1 MMMQLI
7 LMERI
12 AGLGNVGDEV
22 KVRPGYGR
30 NYLLPQG
37 KAVTATESNRK
48 VFERRRKELE
58 AKQQDELQQAQ
69 ALADTMRGLSLV
81 VSRSA
86 SDGQHLYG
94 SVSPHDIA
102 ELLDSHGCSVSTRQV
117 LVDEAIKTVGEHAF
131 RVRLHP
137 DVTVELAIQVEAAE
151 HD

>member
-7 LMERI
+7 LLERI
-12 AGLGNVGDEV
+12 EGLGNVGDEV

-30 NYLLPQG
+30 NYLLPQD
-37 KAVTATESNRK
+37 KAIEASDANRK

-58 AKQQDELQQAQ
+58 SRQHDELQKAQ
-69 ALADTMRGLSLV
+69 SLASQMEALTLV
-81 VSRSA
+81 VTRAA

-94 SVSPHDIA
+94 SVSAHDIA
-102 ELLDSHGCSVSTRQV
+102 ELLASHDFKVATRQI
-117 LVDEAIKTVGEHAF
+117 LIDETIKSVGDHGF

-137 DVTVELAIQVEAAE
+137 DVTVALSIKVEAE

>member
-1 MMMQLI
+1 MQLI
-7 LMERI
+7 LLERI
-12 AGLGNVGDEV
+12 EGLGNVGDEV
-22 KVRPGYGR
+22 KVRTGYGR

-37 KAVTATESNRK
+37 KAVEASDANRK

-58 AKQQDELQQAQ
+58 NRQQDELQKAQ
-69 ALADTMRGLSLV
+69 SLASQMAALTLV

-94 SVSPHDIA
+94 SVSAHDIA
-102 ELLDSHGCSVSTRQV
+102 ELLASQGFKVATRQI
-117 LVDEAIKTVGEHAF
+117 LVDETIKTVGDHGF

-137 DVTVELAIQVEAAE
+137 DVTVELSIKVEAE

>member
-7 LMERI
+7 LLERVE
-12 AGLGNVGDEV
+12 GLGNVGDEV

-37 KAVTATESNRK
+37 KAVEASGSSRK
-48 VFERRRKELE
+48 VFERRRQDLE
-58 AKQQDELQQAQ
+58 NKQQDELQKAQ
-69 ALADTMRGLSLV
+69 SLASQMEALALV
-81 VSRSA
+81 VTRSA

-94 SVSPHDIA
+94 SVSAHDIA
-102 ELLDSHGCSVSTRQV
+102 ELLASLGFKVATRQV
-117 LVDEAIKTVGEHAF
+117 LVDTAIKAVGDHGF

-137 DVTVELAIQVEAAE
+137 DVTVALSVKVEAE

>member
-37 KAVTATESNRK
+37 KAVTATDANRK
-48 VFERRRKELE
+48 VFERRRQELE
-58 AKQQDELQQAQ
+58 AKQQDDLQQAQ
-69 ALADTMRGLSLV
+69 SLADKMRGLTLTV
-81 VSRSA
+81 ARSA

-102 ELLDSHGCSVSTRQV
+102 ELLDSHGCTVGTRQV

-137 DVTVELAIQVEAAE
+137 DVTVELTIQVEAAE

>member
-1 MMMQLI
+1 MQLI
-7 LMERI
+7 LLERI
-12 AGLGNVGDEV
+12 EGLGNVGDEV

-30 NYLLPQG
+30 NFLLPQD
-37 KAVTATESNRK
+37 KAVEASDANRK

-58 AKQQDELQQAQ
+58 NRQQDELQKAQ
-69 ALADTMRGLSLV
+69 SLASQMAALTLV

-94 SVSPHDIA
+94 SVSAHDIA
-102 ELLDSHGCSVSTRQV
+102 GLLASQGFKVATRQI
-117 LVDEAIKTVGEHAF
+117 LVDETIKTVGDHGF

-137 DVTVELAIQVEAAE
+137 DVTVELSIKVEAE

>member
-1 MMMQLI
+1 MQLI
-7 LMERI
+7 LLERI

-37 KAVTATESNRK
+37 KAVQASDTNRK

-58 AKQQDELQQAQ
+58 SKQQDELQQAQ
-69 ALADTMRGLSLV
+69 SLASRMEALELAVT
-81 VSRSA
+81 RST

-94 SVSPHDIA
+94 SVSAHDIA
-102 ELLDSHGCSVSTRQV
+102 ELLESLEFKIATRQI
-117 LVDEAIKTVGEHAF
+117 LIDEAIKAVGDHGF

-137 DVTVELAIQVEAAE
+137 DVTVELSIKVEAQN
-151 HD
+151 D

>member
-1 MMMQLI
+1 MQLI
-7 LMERI
+7 LLERVE
-12 AGLGNVGDEV
+12 GLGNVGDEV
-22 KVRPGYGR
+22 KVRTGYGR

-37 KAVTATESNRK
+37 KAVEASDANRK

-58 AKQQDELQQAQ
+58 NRQQDELQKAQ
-69 ALADTMRGLSLV
+69 SLASQMAALTLV

-94 SVSPHDIA
+94 SVSAHDIA
-102 ELLDSHGCSVSTRQV
+102 ELLASQGFKVATRQI
-117 LVDEAIKTVGEHAF
+117 LVDETIKTVGDHGF

-137 DVTVELAIQVEAAE
+137 DVTVELSIKVEAE